1 MAIRNSRF
9 VATPVNGQS
18 ILLISDFAWWETN
31 EREILN
37 WMVDNLPRGIE
48 HQQGVV
54 ISFDNEQ
61 DRLMF
66 LMRWG

>member
-9 VATPVNGQS
+9 VATPANGQS